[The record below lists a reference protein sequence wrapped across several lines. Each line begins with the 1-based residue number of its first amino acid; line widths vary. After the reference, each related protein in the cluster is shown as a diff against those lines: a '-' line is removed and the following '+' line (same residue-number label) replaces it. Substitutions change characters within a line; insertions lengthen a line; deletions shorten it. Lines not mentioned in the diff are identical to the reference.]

1 MHLKPKCASFLLF
14 RHESDLLDRHESSIF
29 DAIKSTY
36 PKGKQTPITIYDVS
50 RHCPSTRDLEISYEK
65 VRELCMHEN
74 EKDFWA
80 GDTHW
85 MTNIDGTR

>member
-1 MHLKPKCASFLLF
+1 MISIITSFHSF
-14 RHESDLLDRHESSIF
+14 RAESDSQDKHESTIF
-29 DAIKSTY
+29 DTIKSTY
-36 PKGKQTPITIYDVS
+36 PKGKQTSITIFDVS
-50 RHCPSTRDLEISYEK
+50 RNCASSRDLQISFEK

-74 EKDFWA
+74 QRDFWA